1 MIAMRFTSK
10 MTSRILTAAL
20 IALALPGCERS
31 PPPAGAAGP
40 AEATL
45 QSALDGLAARAAP
58 GVLGVAVLDLGDG
71 RLTGVN
77 ADRPFPMQSV
87 FKAPLGAAVLAQVD
101 TGRVSL
107 DQVVSLTRA
116 DLSPP
121 YSPIADAWPG
131 RSRYTVRELLELT
144 VGGSDNTGADVL
156 LRMIGGPS
164 AATRYLRNKGVIGMR
179 IDRYEREF
187 QPEAS
192 GMGLFREAWI
202 GEPAYVAA
210 RDAVPV
216 ERRRAA
222 LRSYLADSRD
232 TSTPRASTSFLAKLA
247 AGELLSPR
255 STALLIDIMTR
266 TQTGAKRLKAGL
278 PVGTMIAHKT
288 GSGRTDLGVSPAIN
302 DIGIVTLPGGRRFA
316 IASYLKG
323 STLPEDARE
332 ALHVE
337 VARAAVASIA
347 PPP

>member
-1 MIAMRFTSK
+1 
-10 MTSRILTAAL
+10 MTIRILTAAL
-20 IALALPGCERS
+20 IALALSGCDRS
-31 PPPAGAAGP
+31 PPIAGAA
-40 AEATL
+40 ARADASL
-45 QSALDGLAARAAP
+45 QSSLDNLAARAAP
-58 GVLGVAVLDLGDG
+58 GALGVAVLDLRDG
-71 RLTGVN
+71 RFTGVN
-77 ADRPFPMQSV
+77 ANQPFPMQSV

-101 TGRVSL
+101 AGRVSL
-107 DQVVSLTRA
+107 DQVVTLTRA

-121 YSPIADAWPG
+121 YSPIADAWP
-131 RSRYTVRELLELT
+131 RRTRYTVRELLELT

-164 AATRYLRNKGVIGMR
+164 AVTLYLQSKGITGMR

-187 QPEAS
+187 QPEAA
-192 GMGLFREAWI
+192 GMGPFREAWI
-202 GEPAYVAA
+202 GEPAFVAA

-222 LRSYLADSRD
+222 LQRYLTDPRD
-232 TSTPRASTSFLAKLA
+232 TSTPRASTTFLAKLA

-255 STALLIDIMTR
+255 STVLLLDIMTR
-266 TQTGAKRLKAGL
+266 TETGTKRLKAGL
-278 PVGTMIAHKT
+278 PPGAVIAHKT

-302 DIGIVTLPGGRRFA
+302 DIGIVTLADGRRFA

-323 STLPEDARE
+323 LTLPEDARE

-337 VARAAVASIA
+337 VAHAAVASIA